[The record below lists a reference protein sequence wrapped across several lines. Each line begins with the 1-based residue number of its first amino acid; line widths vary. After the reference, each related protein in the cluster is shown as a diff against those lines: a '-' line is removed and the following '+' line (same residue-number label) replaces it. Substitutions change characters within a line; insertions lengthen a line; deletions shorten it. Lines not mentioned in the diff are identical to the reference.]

1 MDTLEEII
9 GFENLNI
16 NELLIANIPTI
27 KRLGFEIDNG
37 LYVKNFDE
45 KFDMKFEF
53 IKIQVNRESN
63 NDVFLTNWRKK
74 SSSYIYSYIRTISNY
89 FNQEIVTLEEME
101 NEIETNFHF
110 YNEDYDIGINV
121 CKEYRFEIRISINEN
136 KFPI

>member
-63 NDVFLTNWRKK
+63 NDIFLTNWRKK
-74 SSSYIYSYIRTISNY
+74 SSSYIYSYIKKISKY
-89 FNQEIVTLEEME
+89 FNQEIVTLKEME
-101 NEIETNFHF
+101 NKKETNFHF